1 MMRADSSSRQNE
13 ERRRRKHGRRSVIQ
27 VDMHVHSR
35 HSRHPS
41 EWFLQRIGA
50 QESYTDVEEAYRI
63 AKARGMT
70 YVTLTDHNTIEGALE
85 LQARHP
91 HDTFV
96 SAEVTAYFPED
107 GCKVHVLV
115 YGLTPAQFEVIQT
128 LREDIRRLRD
138 YLRAERIA
146 CSVAHATYSVNGR
159 LSVETIEKLIL
170 LFDVFEGLNGGRD
183 EAHNRTWLEALQKLT
198 PARLERL
205 RRKHGLEPWG
215 PDSWRKGFTGG
226 SDDHAGLLIG
236 QTFTLG
242 CDATIPEFL
251 EQVRRRETQPAGR
264 HADHKSLACAVYKI
278 AHEFSR
284 ARQSGGQGAPWALL
298 NALLFENG
306 PLGLK
311 NWLAV
316 QKVKRSKRSG
326 ERILAQCVAE
336 LLDGRHRDPLDSDA
350 QIERMYHALT
360 GLSDGFFSLMAESLE
375 KDLQRGETGRLLG
388 NLSAALPAMFLL
400 APFVTVLRCMHGDR
414 ELLRDVAAAFGI
426 ESPPRRKLLW
436 FSDTVAELNGVAV
449 TMREVAWRAQVS
461 GRPMK
466 LVTCLGEHEERAG
479 LPPNVLFL
487 PCIYN
492 VTPGFYNAWTLRLP
506 SLLRALDLIAREA
519 PSEIVISTPGPV
531 GLVGLAAARL
541 LRIKCTGVYHTDFTR
556 QADQFIGDP
565 WVSSVVESYTRGFF
579 TMMDEV
585 RVPTVRYMNMLA
597 ARGLEP
603 SKMKLFPRGIEPE
616 FAARDPGRQA
626 AWRERLG
633 LPPDAPLLLWAGRL
647 GKEKNLDFLLRVYE
661 AVARRQPEARLV
673 LAGDGPELER
683 LRDACRSNP
692 RIAFTGR
699 LDRAE
704 LPHLYAL
711 ADVFVFPSTTDTFG
725 MVVLEA
731 QACGLPAVVSGV
743 GGPQEL
749 VRSGETGFVVR
760 ADDLEAWTAAVLGLL
775 ELKRTDPDVLARMR
789 AAAQAHAQNGYGWD
803 RLLDEMMGAPAPGP
817 APARAPDADRRLPD
831 AVPA

>member
-1 MMRADSSSRQNE
+1 M
-13 ERRRRKHGRRSVIQ
+13 IQ

-50 QESYTDVEEAYRI
+50 QESYTDVEEVYRV

-85 LQARHP
+85 LCARHP
-91 HDTFV
+91 ADTFV

-115 YGLTPAQFEVIQT
+115 YGITPVQFEVMQT

-138 YLRAERIA
+138 YLRKEGIA
-146 CSVAHATYSVNGR
+146 CSVAHATYSVNNR
-159 LSVETIEKLIL
+159 LSVETLEKLIL
-170 LFDVFEGLNGGRD
+170 LFDVFEGMNGGRD
-183 EAHNRTWLEALQKLT
+183 AAHNRTWVEALQNLT
-198 PARLERL
+198 PAHLSRL
-205 RRKHGLEPWG
+205 REKHGIEPWG
-215 PDSWRKGFTGG
+215 QDSWIKGLTGG
-226 SDDHAGLLIG
+226 SDDHAGLFIG

-242 CDATIPEFL
+242 CDATLPEWL
-251 EQVRRRETQPAGR
+251 DQVRQRETHPGGR

-278 AHEFSR
+278 AHEFSL
-284 ARQSGGQGAPWALL
+284 ARRTNTQGAPWTLL

-316 QKVKRSKRSG
+316 QKVKRGKRSG
-326 ERILAQCVAE
+326 ERVMAQCVAE
-336 LLDGRHRDPLDSDA
+336 LLDGRNRDPLDSKA
-350 QIERMYHALT
+350 QIERMYSALT
-360 GLSDGFFSLMAESLE
+360 GLSDGFFSLIAESLE

-400 APFVTVLRCMHGDR
+400 APFITVLRHMHGDR
-414 ELLRDVAAAFGI
+414 DLLRGVAAAFGVNRA
-426 ESPPRRKLLW
+426 EPRSLLW
-436 FSDTVAELNGVAV
+436 FSDTVTELNGVAV
-449 TMREVAWRAQVS
+449 TMREVAARAHAS
-461 GRPMK
+461 GRSMT
-466 LVTCLGEHEERAG
+466 LVTCLTEHEERTT
-479 LPPNVLFL
+479 LPPNVVML

-506 SLLRALDLIAREA
+506 SLLRALDLIAQAA
-519 PSEIVISTPGPV
+519 PDEIVISTPGPV

-565 WVSSVVESYTRGFF
+565 WVSSVVETYTRGFF

-585 RVPTVRYMNMLA
+585 RVPTTRYMTMLA
-597 ARGLEP
+597 ERGLEP

-616 FAARDPGRQA
+616 FAVRDKGQQA
-626 AWRERLG
+626 AWRARLG
-633 LPPDAPLLLWAGRL
+633 LPLQAPILLWAGRL
-647 GKEKNLDFLLRVYE
+647 GQEKNLDFLFQVYE
-661 AVARRQPEARLV
+661 AVAQRQPEARLV

-683 LRDACRSNP
+683 LRAAYRSNP

-699 LDRAE
+699 LDRTD
-704 LPHLYAL
+704 LPHLYGL
-711 ADVFVFPSTTDTFG
+711 ADIFVFPSTTDTFG

-731 QACGLPAVVSGV
+731 QACGLPAIVSDV

-749 VRSGETGFVVR
+749 VESGETGFVVR
-760 ADDLEAWTAAVLGLL
+760 ADDLEAWTAAVLGVL
-775 ELKRTDPDVLARMR
+775 ELKRADPDVLARMR
-789 AAAQAHAQNGYGWD
+789 TAAQARAQNGYGWD
-803 RLLDEMMGAPAPGP
+803 RLLDEMMGTAPLPEA
-817 APARAPDADRRLPD
+817 AFADTVSRPVAD
-831 AVPA
+831 GVAVPA